1 MARTRSKLTWNTQQ
15 KTWKKNVKLLLTRK
29 TDNRIN
35 KVTYCCSVYSVLMV
49 IMCVMYY
56 YLLYSCKW
64 SQEVFFF
71 LLLVGVWFW
80 KICQKCYPHAEF
92 WAYTYVCVNVVALSW
107 SLCVCMYGKI
117 VIYLGISRN
126 KRVFPEIFHMKIVF
140 VLNIYFFL
148 LKLNDALSEK
158 HEQ

>member
-1 MARTRSKLTWNTQQ
+1 MARTRSKITWNTQQ

-71 LLLVGVWFW
+71 FFWLVCDFEKFVKNVILMRNSGR
-80 KICQKCYPHAEF
+80 IR
-92 WAYTYVCVNVVALSW
+92 TYVLMLW
-107 SLCVCMYGKI
+107 HYHDLCVCMYGKI